1 MKISFQDAMTLR
13 EELETLIL
21 LSVKN
26 AHRVTDNIRL
36 TPVAECLIREAVK
49 QSDYDRRHGHD

>member
-1 MKISFQDAMTLR
+1 MKISLQDALTLR

-26 AHRVTDNIRL
+26 AHRVTDSIRL
-36 TPVAECLIREAVK
+36 TPVAEVLIREAVVK
-49 QSDYDRRHGHD
+49 CDEARRNGTD